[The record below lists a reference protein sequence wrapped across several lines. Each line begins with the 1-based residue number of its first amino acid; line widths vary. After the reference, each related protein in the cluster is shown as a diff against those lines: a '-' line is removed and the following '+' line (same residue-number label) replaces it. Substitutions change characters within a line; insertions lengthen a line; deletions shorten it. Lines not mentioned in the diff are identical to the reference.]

1 MVDEYRYNNHKW
13 CKSIGVYDDKYMCWL
28 VYDLVTSSF
37 CFRRGLKDDM
47 LEEFRVINVPEYIVE
62 KFSEYMSSE
71 FFEIDK
77 WKELNGILIR
87 LIVVDFLVCTT
98 RT

>member
-47 LEEFRVINVPEYIVE
+47 LEEFRVI
-62 KFSEYMSSE
+62 S
-71 FFEIDK
+71 
-77 WKELNGILIR
+77 
-87 LIVVDFLVCTT
+87 
-98 RT
+98 